1 MSADAIT
8 RIRWPQSAEKAAFRL
23 VCIPCAG
30 GDARMFAD
38 WQRQLGAG
46 VAIGLA
52 ELPGRGS
59 HFSMPALRT
68 IEDAVVWLLTALERL
83 DGQQF
88 GLFGHSMGAL
98 IAYEIAH
105 ALRARKA
112 SMPLILMVAAHRAP
126 HLPGDR
132 PPIHELPDCEFIK
145 RVAELDGLPA
155 ELLANP
161 ELVEL
166 LTPRLRADFEA
177 CETYV
182 PRDYPPLDLPLT
194 AYGGT
199 ADPDV
204 STDDLVAWRAHTRG
218 PFRMV
223 MLPGTHFFI
232 ERSRNALMRDIATRL
247 AELTPFHSSNG

>member
-1 MSADAIT
+1 MSADAST
-8 RIRWPQSAEKAAFRL
+8 RIRWPQSVENAAFRL

-46 VAIGLA
+46 VAVGRA

-68 IEDAVVWLLTALERL
+68 IEDAVGWLLTALERL

-132 PPIHELPDCEFIK
+132 PPIHQLPDGEFIE

-161 ELVEL
+161 ELVQL

-182 PRDYPPLDLPLT
+182 PRDHRPLDLPLT

-204 STDDLVAWRAHTRG
+204 STDDLAASVHTRAV
-218 PFRMV
+218 RSAWSCCR
-223 MLPGTHFFI
+223 
-232 ERSRNALMRDIATRL
+232 ERISLSSAAGMR
-247 AELTPFHSSNG
+247 